1 MRLRSKLS
9 FAVHSY
15 FQENGFNYVHTPIIT
30 GSDAEGAG
38 EMFRVTTLD
47 PKNPPLTEEG
57 DVDWKQDF
65 FGKATNLTVNSD
77 LLNQAKSLKI
87 NLSATLEQALIVQV
101 KNAQREQWLKEN
113 KDAIDELNKLS
124 DENGLFSDSFR
135 SF

>member
-1 MRLRSKLS
+1 MQA
-9 FAVHSY
+9 FFDQQA
-15 FQENGFNYVHTPIIT
+15 
-30 GSDAEGAG
+30 
-38 EMFRVTTLD
+38 
-47 PKNPPLTEEG
+47 PK
-57 DVDWKQDF
+57 
-65 FGKATNLTVNSD
+65 KATNLTVNSD

>member
-1 MRLRSKLS
+1 MQS
-9 FAVHSY
+9 FFDQQA
-15 FQENGFNYVHTPIIT
+15 
-30 GSDAEGAG
+30 
-38 EMFRVTTLD
+38 
-47 PKNPPLTEEG
+47 PK
-57 DVDWKQDF
+57 
-65 FGKATNLTVNSD
+65 KATNLTVNSD

-101 KNAQREQWLKEN
+101 KKAQREQWLNEN

>member
-1 MRLRSKLS
+1 MQTV
-9 FAVHSY
+9 FD
-15 FQENGFNYVHTPIIT
+15 QE
-30 GSDAEGAG
+30 A
-38 EMFRVTTLD
+38 
-47 PKNPPLTEEG
+47 PK
-57 DVDWKQDF
+57 
-65 FGKATNLTVNSD
+65 KATNLTVNSD

-101 KNAQREQWLKEN
+101 KNAQREQWLKDN

>member
-1 MRLRSKLS
+1 MLAAVLQRSAKMVTVKFVRWRRLLNAFLWNSID
-9 FAVHSY
+9 AH
-15 FQENGFNYVHTPIIT
+15 IIC
-30 GSDAEGAG
+30 AYGANN
-38 EMFRVTTLD
+38 MQTFFD
-47 PKNPPLTEEG
+47 QQAPK
-57 DVDWKQDF
+57 
-65 FGKATNLTVNSD
+65 KATNLTVNSD

-101 KNAQREQWLKEN
+101 KNAQREQWLQEN